1 MKGILK
7 FILFLEI
14 VLLCSCVNDEKRSG
28 AFGGMSLHLSANSSV
43 TDVTTRSSE
52 EVLPS
57 IQDFS
62 ISVLQGDKV
71 QASWD
76 KLSDYDE
83 DTTFPVGSYTLK
95 AFYGDI
101 EKEGFDSPYY
111 EGTTDFNIRGGETTP
126 VETTCKLAN
135 TKISIEYTD
144 DFKQYFKT
152 YSSTVQAELGS
163 EVSFSSGETRAA
175 YVKPG
180 RISVKLTFTKV
191 NGGLSPTTIEVATIE
206 EALAQHHYHLQMN
219 VDAGKAMLSIVF
231 DRVTE
236 VRPITLD
243 ISDKALNIK
252 PPYFTLT
259 GFEKTSND
267 GNQWDG
273 NPIESNQLSA
283 LLTSLGGFTKCILR
297 TTSPNLPDWPEEG
310 FNLAALTPE
319 DQALLDKSGVK
330 LIGFGINQDQ
340 MGIINFTGLI
350 PNLNITDNNDTHLF
364 YLSATSTYGKQS
376 EDYVLNITTPKNFM
390 LLPTEPVKM
399 KSKEVTIPVKLK
411 EGNPQNIKLYYR
423 YYGVMTL
430 INNTVITPI
439 EGKEG
444 YYNIKASGIDM
455 GVVAKDFQAE
465 YNGLKSAIVSV
476 AVIIP
481 SYSVILEPFDVWSY
495 TAEMT
500 IIPEYAEDMSNVMS
514 AIEAYISLNGSTW
527 TKVDAKDLKLD
538 VTTGKAVISG
548 LTPGT
553 TYYFRTTCDDG
564 ATFSIPVMQTT
575 ESVVQL
581 PDFTQG
587 WGNYFNETINKGGGY
602 GYSGILG
609 SSKKQDT
616 RLLTIEDLNDTWAV
630 VNQKTAPTNPKTKNT
645 WYIVASAFNQNTGV
659 MLRNVAWSDKLG
671 DPPSKYGSVSWSAT
685 TLNDLTPPT
694 HEHRSAGKLF
704 LGSYSYNHSTNVEI
718 YNEGISFT
726 SRPIKLKG
734 TYTYVA
740 NNDQGGIVTVIV
752 ENREGGQTLKLA
764 EGSEVLT
771 ATSSQKDFT
780 VDLTYNTMFEKKAT
794 HLRVMFASS
803 SNASNT
809 QSVENSK
816 IKTTDNKGEAV
827 STGSE
832 LYIDKNIILEYK

>member
-163 EVSFSSGETRAA
+163 EVSFSSRETRAA

-481 SYSVILEPFDVWSY
+481 SYSVILEPFHVWSY

-500 IIPEYAEDMSNVMS
+500 IVPEYAEDMSNVMS

-538 VTTGKAVISG
+538 ATTGKAVISG

-564 ATFSIPVMQTT
+564 TTYSIPVMQAT

-587 WGNYFNETINKGGGY
+587 WANYFNETINKGGGY

-771 ATSSQKDFT
+771 ATSSQKEFT

-809 QSVENSK
+809 QSVEDNK
-816 IKTTDNKGEAV
+816 IKTTDNKGEAI

>member
-1 MKGILK
+1 MKGIWE
-7 FILFLEI
+7 FILLLEI
-14 VLLCSCVNDEKRSG
+14 LLLCGCVNDDKRSG
-28 AFGGMSLHLSANSSV
+28 AYGGMSLHLFANSSV

-52 EVLPS
+52 EELPS

-95 AFYGDI
+95 AFYGDV
-101 EKEGFDSPYY
+101 ENEGFETPYY
-111 EGTTDFNIRGGETTP
+111 EGITDFDIRGGETTP

-152 YSSTVQAELGS
+152 YSSTVQAERGS
-163 EVSFSSGETRAA
+163 EVSFSSEETRAA
-175 YVKPG
+175 YIKPG
-180 RISVKLTFTKV
+180 RISIKLTFTKV
-191 NGGLSPTTIEVATIE
+191 NGGLSPTTTEVAVIE
-206 EALAQHHYHLQMN
+206 EALAQHHYHLKMD

-243 ISDKALNIK
+243 ISDQALNIK

-259 GFEKTSND
+259 GFEKTNND

-273 NPIESNQLSA
+273 NPIESDQLSA
-283 LLTSLGGFTKCILR
+283 LLTSLGGFTKCILK
-297 TTSPNLPDWPEEG
+297 TTSPNLQDWPEEG
-310 FNLAALTPE
+310 FNLATLTPE
-319 DQALLDKSGVK
+319 KQELLEKSGIK
-330 LIGFGINQDQ
+330 LIGFGANQDQ
-340 MGIINFTGLI
+340 MGIINFTGLV
-350 PNLNITDNNDTHLF
+350 PNLNITDENDTHLF

-390 LLPTEPVKM
+390 LLPTDPVKM
-399 KSKEVTIPVKLK
+399 KSKEITIPVKLK

-430 INNTVITPI
+430 INNTVITPM

-465 YNGLKSAIVSV
+465 YNGIKSAIVSV
-476 AVIIP
+476 AVIVP
-481 SYSVILEPFDVWSY
+481 SYSVIMEPFDVWSY

-500 IIPEYAEDMSNVMS
+500 IVPEHAEDMSNVMS
-514 AIEAYISLNGSTW
+514 AIEAYTSLNGSTW
-527 TKVDAKDLKLD
+527 TKVDASNLKID
-538 VTTGKAVISG
+538 AEEGKVIISG

-564 ATFSIPVMQTT
+564 TTFSIPVMQTT
-575 ESVVQL
+575 ESIVQL

-587 WGNYFNETINKGGGY
+587 WSTYFSGTINKGGKYYHKAFWGDNRF
-602 GYSGILG
+602 
-609 SSKKQDT
+609 DT
-616 RLLTIEDLNDTWAV
+616 TGLTVSNLDENADWVT
-630 VNQKTAPTNPKTKNT
+630 VNEKTVPTRGNKNT
-645 WYIVASAFNQNTGV
+645 WYMVPSSMLQNNGV
-659 MLRNVAWSDKLG
+659 LMRNVAWTMTSN
-671 DPPSKYGSVSWSAT
+671 DPPSGSGGFGADKLT
-685 TLNDLTPPT
+685 DLTPPT
-694 HEHRSAGKLF
+694 HGHRSAGKLF
-704 LGSYSYNHSTNVEI
+704 LGSYSYNHSNNTEV
-718 YNEGISFT
+718 YNEGVAFT
-726 SRPIKLKG
+726 SRPIRLKG
-734 TYTYVA
+734 SYTYVV

-771 ATSSQKDFT
+771 STSSQKDFT
-780 VDLTYNTMFEKKAT
+780 VNLTYNTMFEKKAT

-803 SNASNT
+803 LNAST
-809 QSVENSK
+809 SQSTEDGK
-816 IKTTDNKGEAV
+816 IKTTDNKSAAV

>member
-390 LLPTEPVKM
+390 LLPTDPVKM

-481 SYSVILEPFDVWSY
+481 SYSVILEPFHVWSY

-500 IIPEYAEDMSNVMS
+500 IVPEYAEDMSNVMS

-538 VTTGKAVISG
+538 ATTGKAVISG

-553 TYYFRTTCDDG
+553 AYYFRTTCDDG
-564 ATFSIPVMQTT
+564 TTYSIPVMQAT

-587 WGNYFNETINKGGGY
+587 WANYFNETINKGGGY

-771 ATSSQKDFT
+771 ATSSQKEFT

-809 QSVENSK
+809 QSVEDNK
-816 IKTTDNKGEAV
+816 IKTTDNKGEAI

>member
-175 YVKPG
+175 FVKPG

-481 SYSVILEPFDVWSY
+481 SYSVILEPFDMWSY
-495 TAEMT
+495 TAEIT

-809 QSVENSK
+809 QSVEDSK

>member
-175 YVKPG
+175 FVKPG

-616 RLLTIEDLNDTWAV
+616 RLLTIEDLNDTWTV

-809 QSVENSK
+809 QSVEDSK